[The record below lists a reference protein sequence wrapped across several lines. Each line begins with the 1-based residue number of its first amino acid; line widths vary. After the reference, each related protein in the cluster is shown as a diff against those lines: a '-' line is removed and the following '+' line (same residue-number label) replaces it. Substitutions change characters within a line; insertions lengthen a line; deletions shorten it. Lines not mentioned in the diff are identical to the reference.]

1 MEQGNIDSILKY
13 VLKNKYTHFL
23 GIFTLNEFK
32 SLKIKKKMRLN
43 SFY

>member
-1 MEQGNIDSILKY
+1 MEEGNINSILKY

-32 SLKIKKKMRLN
+32 SLKIKKKN
-43 SFY
+43 VP

>member
-1 MEQGNIDSILKY
+1 MEEGNINSILKY

-32 SLKIKKKMRLN
+32 LLKIKKKKYLN